1 MVGVPVRVH
10 SRAGDD
16 LGIAHVPPPVT
27 LGDLLEL
34 GVGPL
39 LILRIVDLVEAG
51 PHSPV
56 AALVNVTPALA
67 AAPSG

>member
-16 LGIAHVPPPVT
+16 LGIAHVPSPVT
-27 LGDLLEL
+27 VGDVLEL

-39 LILRIVDLVEAG
+39 LPLRIVDLVEAG
-51 PHSPV
+51 PHSPL
-56 AALVNVTPALA
+56 AALVKVTPALA
-67 AAPSG
+67 TTTWG